1 MESNLKNFNTIL
13 AVGAV
18 AAVCGAAEAA
28 VLYSSSMKAPP
39 MNSGNL
45 VGQDSWVAISGAGS
59 TPIQVGASGTTLV
72 QGPNSREDAGRSF
85 TAISAGQTYY
95 FGFDVTVTG
104 GNSNVYFAH
113 LADGGNSGFA
123 ARVFI
128 TASAGSDFT
137 FGLSGNSNTFVTWGT
152 GLSFGTSYR
161 VVGSYTQGSN
171 VTRLWVN
178 PASESGTSITSTSSS
193 SIAISSFHLRQASGN
208 SSQLISNLAVAT
220 TFDEVSLVPAPGA
233 MALLGVAGLLGAR
246 RRR

>member
-72 QGPNSREDAGRSF
+72 QGPDSREDAGCIF

-104 GNSNVYFAH
+104 GDSNVYFAH
-113 LADGGNSGFA
+113 LGAGGNSGFS

>member
-1 MESNLKNFNTIL
+1 MEPNMKNFNTIL
-13 AVGAV
+13 AVSAV

-28 VLYSSSMKAPP
+28 VVYSSSMKAPP

-72 QGPNSREDAGRSF
+72 QGSGTREDAGRSF

-104 GNSNVYFAH
+104 GNTNVYFAH
-113 LADGGNSGFA
+113 LGDGGTSNFA

-193 SIAISSFHLRQASGN
+193 SIAISSFGLRQASGN